1 MCHGAIV
8 WEAACFGKGKTR
20 PVPVAADTPPVID
33 SRFVIDGYQ
42 DIHANVRHWLGR
54 LWCAVRELRD
64 ATTVYDIGANDGALS
79 LPLIAGRARVIA
91 FEPGRAA
98 AARLRDRC
106 ARFAYAVESVHP
118 ERPSDVARS
127 DARVHVAEFALSD
140 ERSRGELHVFDDD
153 TFSSLHDRPA
163 AERERYRLGRGRTE
177 TVELTRLDA
186 LVADGLPEADLVKI
200 DVEGGELGVLRGAR
214 SYLSRRMPAILME
227 YSCINTR
234 NAGYERR
241 ELLALLGQIGYAA
254 VYGLYRNQ
262 DLTLHRDIDA
272 CTIWNVIAVDAA
284 LDRSI
289 VRQATIR

>member
-1 MCHGAIV
+1 MCHSAIV
-8 WEAACFGKGKTR
+8 WEAACFGKGKR
-20 PVPVAADTPPVID
+20 RLVPIAADAPPLIH
-33 SRFVIDGYQ
+33 SYFVIDGYQ
-42 DIHANVRHWLGR
+42 DIHANVRHWLGH
-54 LWCAVRELRD
+54 LWCAVRELRG

-79 LPLIAGRARVIA
+79 LPLIAERARVIA

-106 ARFAYAVESVHP
+106 AQLGHTVESVRM
-118 ERPSDVARS
+118 ERPSDVAHS
-127 DARVHVAEFALSD
+127 GARVHLAEFALSD
-140 ERSRGELHVFDDD
+140 ARSRGELHVFDDD

-177 TVELTRLDA
+177 TVELTCLDA

-214 SYLSRRMPAILME
+214 SYLSRHKPAILME

-241 ELLALLGQIGYAA
+241 ELSELLGRIGYAT

-262 DLTLHRDIDA
+262 DLTLHRTIDA
-272 CTIWNVIAVDAA
+272 CTIWNIIAIDAA